1 MYNIFS
7 KSPSN
12 KGKRNEPLP
21 LENDGLPDSYRP
33 NGLCP
38 RCNKQSS
45 FEILG
50 SLPITYT
57 DFISGTTGE
66 RSFRDRVSSLLCRNC
81 NQAIA
86 VIEEEYIG
94 ETPSRVKMESGGYV
108 TFRGIHWWPFPD
120 NNLSKDIP
128 EGIREAFCEAATS
141 MLINCPRASTVM
153 LRRTLEAITDN
164 LGETKGRLVDRL
176 KALSDKGI
184 LQPSLSEW
192 AKEVRL
198 IGNDGAHYD
207 PINPVTVDD
216 AKQLLGFMRE
226 LLKYLY
232 ELPAE
237 LNRRRSKT

>member
-1 MYNIFS
+1 MFNIFA
-7 KSPSN
+7 KSPTN

-21 LENDGLPDSYRP
+21 LKNDGLPDSYRP

-45 FEILG
+45 FDIIG
-50 SLPITYT
+50 SLPVTY
-57 DFISGTTGE
+57 SEGVVATTGE
-66 RSFRDRVSSLLCRNC
+66 KTYSDRVSSLLCRNC
-81 NQAIA
+81 NQATV

-94 ETPSRVKMESGGYV
+94 ETPSRLKWTGGSI
-108 TFRGIHWWPFPD
+108 TFRGIHWWPLPD
-120 NNLSKDIP
+120 SNLSKDIP
-128 EGIREAFCEAATS
+128 ECIRDAFSEASTTLLA
-141 MLINCPRASTVM
+141 NCPRASTVM
-153 LRRTLEAITDN
+153 LRRTLEAITEN
-164 LGETKGRLVDRL
+164 LGETKGHLVDRL

-184 LQPSLSEW
+184 LQPNLSEW

-207 PINPVTVDD
+207 PINPVTNDD
-216 AKQLLGFMRE
+216 AKQLHSFMRE

-237 LNRRRSKT
+237 LKRRRSTT